1 MKSVVL
7 VWLATSL
14 HSFGAVEAI
23 LFHISTNATFTVPTG
38 KVLIIENH
46 TYLSPA
52 LRLQKATN
60 SFDLQGDVD
69 GGPVRVARGLPLKV
83 PEGWTLQ
90 AVDNGFESTDF
101 WIFGLLVAPSD
112 LFASLRHRIDAIDVN
127 GATALLG
134 IQTASPRPALINVEK
149 SPEADKGWHAAENA
163 VVTPTTNKTSY
174 VATVPIE
181 GDKEFFRTKARPR
194 VR

>member
-14 HSFGAVEAI
+14 HSFGAVEAT

-38 KVLIIENH
+38 KVLIIEST

-60 SFDLQGDVD
+60 SFDLNGDGD
-69 GGPVRVARGLPLKV
+69 GALRLRLPLKV

-90 AVDNGFESTDF
+90 AVDTGFESTDV

-112 LFASLRHRIDAIDVN
+112 LFASLRHRIDAIDVS
-127 GATALLG
+127 GATALLS

-174 VATVPIE
+174 VASVPIE